1 MSEAYGAVLFANQ
14 AFYHAFNS
22 RDIDF
27 MDGVWARHAEVTC
40 IHPGWDPL
48 IGREA
53 VMESWRQIFAN
64 STGGSLRPQEERSV
78 ILGEQ
83 AYVITYEVIGEQ
95 PLIATNLFIRE
106 EGEWRMALHQA
117 GPCQS
122 VPPAPEE
129 PSMQ

>member
-1 MSEAYGAVLFANQ
+1 MSEPYGAVLFANQ

-22 RDIDF
+22 RDADF
-27 MDGVWARHAEVTC
+27 MDRIWARHAPVAC

-48 IGREA
+48 VGREA

-64 STGGSLRPQEERSV
+64 TTGGTLQAQEERTVVS
-78 ILGEQ
+78 GDH
-83 AYVITYEVIGEQ
+83 AYVLTYEVIGEQ
-95 PLIATNLFIRE
+95 PLIATNLFVRE
-106 EGEWRMALHQA
+106 EGEWRMVHHQA

-122 VPPAPEE
+122 VPPAPEG